1 MTKKITKIEAQKRQ
15 GRYNI
20 YLDNQYA
27 FGVAEN
33 VLIRFRLV
41 RGMEVDDQLERQ
53 LIDAD
58 DVAKAYS
65 RALDYISHQLRAESE
80 VVQKLKELE
89 IPTDKIPVVMGML
102 RENHFIDDQN
112 YADSYVRTVMLT
124 SDKGP
129 SVIRQQLRMKK
140 IGENLIDNAV
150 VNYQSDRMLE
160 NATKL
165 AEKQMKHYHK
175 TPLKLR
181 KQKVRQSMMTKGFD
195 SDMITQV
202 LDSLEVEE
210 NPEEQWDNLNEQARK
225 IWERNWRYDDRER
238 VMRTKRSLVGKGFS
252 FDEIQ
257 KWIDENSL

>member
-80 VVQKLKELE
+80 VVQKLKDLE

-129 SVIRQQLRMKK
+129 SVIRQQLRLKK
-140 IGENLIDNAV
+140 IGENIIDNAL
-150 VNYQSDRMLE
+150 VNYESDRMLE

-165 AEKQMKHYHK
+165 AEKQLKHYHK
-175 TPLKLR
+175 TPSRLR

-210 NPEEQWDNLNEQARK
+210 DPEEQWNNLNEQARK
-225 IWERNWRYDDRER
+225 IWERNRRYDDRER

-257 KWIDENSL
+257 KWMDGR